1 MSFMQFLQNNIW
13 LVLIAITSGF
23 MLLWSLLGNRVRG
36 VKEVDCGGALQM
48 INHKEACVLDVREPS
63 EFNGGHV
70 LNAKLI
76 PLGKLRERMG
86 ELERYRD
93 KPIVVYCRSG
103 NRSATACALLGKE
116 GFAQVYNLTGGM
128 NAWSKAGLP
137 LEK

>member
-1 MSFMQFLQNNIW
+1 MSFMQFLANNIW
-13 LVLIAITSGF
+13 LVLIAVTSGV

-48 INHKEACVLDVREPS
+48 INHKEACILDVREPN
-63 EFNGGHV
+63 EFKGGHV

-86 ELERYRD
+86 ELERYRE
-93 KPIVVYCRSG
+93 KPIVVMCRSG

-116 GFAQVYNLTGGM
+116 GFAQVYNLAGGM
-128 NAWSKAGLP
+128 NAWLKAGLP